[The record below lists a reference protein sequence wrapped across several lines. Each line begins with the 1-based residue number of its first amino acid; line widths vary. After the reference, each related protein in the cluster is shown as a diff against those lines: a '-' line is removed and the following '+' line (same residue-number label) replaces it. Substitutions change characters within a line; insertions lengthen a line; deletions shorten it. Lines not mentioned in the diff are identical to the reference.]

1 MSIVKICEKCGPLT
15 QENVYI
21 RKTRRGIDC
30 RACSLEQQKRRR
42 LENPEKFKEH
52 SIKFRHLIRDIE
64 VKSLKCSKCNKEKC
78 VSEFN
83 KHMVNIRYPYCRE
96 CRITATRNDKEKHPK
111 RHRIWYNEKYEP
123 IATDKRLKKIFG
135 ISLVEYNDMLKKQNN
150 VCGICKNPEKTQK
163 RKNGSFRNMSVD
175 HDHVTGKI
183 RGLLCHYC
191 NVGIGNFR
199 ENQESLA
206 AAIEYLNSYS

>member
-1 MSIVKICEKCGPLT
+1 MSL
-15 QENVYI
+15 
-21 RKTRRGIDC
+21 
-30 RACSLEQQKRRR
+30 
-42 LENPEKFKEH
+42 
-52 SIKFRHLIRDIE
+52 
-64 VKSLKCSKCNKEKC
+64 
-78 VSEFN
+78 
-83 KHMVNIRYPYCRE
+83 
-96 CRITATRNDKEKHPK
+96 
-111 RHRIWYNEKYEP
+111 
-123 IATDKRLKKIFG
+123 
-135 ISLVEYNDMLKKQNN
+135 
-150 VCGICKNPEKTQK
+150 KTQK